1 MIIYTAQSFDIFYS
15 GLLYLF
21 YLPIRLA
28 LIISITYN
36 INKS

>member
-1 MIIYTAQSFDIFYS
+1 MSNFLWAF
-15 GLLYLF
+15 LYLF